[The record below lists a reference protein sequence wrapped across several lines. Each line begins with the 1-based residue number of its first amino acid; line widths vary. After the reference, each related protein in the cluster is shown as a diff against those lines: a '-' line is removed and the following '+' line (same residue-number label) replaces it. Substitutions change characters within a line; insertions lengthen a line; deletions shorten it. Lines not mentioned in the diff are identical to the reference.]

1 MPIVESFLSPED
13 EALAQEFLA
22 EGYII
27 RDVADRGA
35 LDEMRDRVGH
45 SIAKH
50 LGCPTPEQAGEFLD
64 SIHER
69 VPIDALNAMRL
80 AVYRDLNAQA
90 WFRPTY
96 FRLGRPY
103 IEALVGNEL
112 AMQNRINLSVQMPD
126 DRSSLLDVHADV
138 FSGESPFQVVQ
149 WLPLVS
155 VFRTKSMF
163 ILPRPRSLE
172 VVEDLKSYEKLGM
185 AGLFDA
191 FRNQWVFLDIPYG
204 KLLIFSPNCLHGNT
218 VNDERTTRWS
228 FNTRFM
234 PLLAPNVSA
243 EKALGSF
250 YLPITV
256 RSTTRIGMTYQHPA
270 GFEE

>member
-1 MPIVESFLSPED
+1 MPIVESFISTED

-22 EGYII
+22 QGYII
-27 RDVADRGA
+27 RDVADRDA
-35 LDEMRDRVGH
+35 LDEMRRRAVH
-45 SIAKH
+45 SIVKH
-50 LGCPTPEQAGEFLD
+50 LGCAAPEDVGAFLD
-64 SIHER
+64 QIHEH
-69 VPIDALNAMRL
+69 VPVDGLNAMRL
-80 AVYRDLNAQA
+80 AVYRDLNAQS

-103 IEALVGNEL
+103 VEALVGNEL

-126 DRSSLLDVHADV
+126 DRSSLLDIHADV

-149 WLPLVS
+149 WLPLVD
-155 VFRTKSMF
+155 VYRTKSMF

-172 VVEDLKSYEKLGM
+172 VVDDLKSYEKLGM

-191 FRNQWVFLDIPYG
+191 FRNQFIFLDIPYG
-204 KLLIFSPNCLHGNT
+204 KVLIFSPNCLHGNT

-256 RSTTRIGMTYQHPA
+256 RSTTRIGMAYRHPA